1 MEKLDERIEKA
12 VQILWVDRQFERGEE
27 AIRLLM
33 QAAEE
38 GNPDAY
44 YFMARCYAGPSY
56 VEQGFHFTDD
66 DEKVEK
72 YLDLSIEKGSA
83 LGMFGARRFGGYK
96 PKGGS
101 FVHEPYH
108 SSKEIWDKVCAIA
121 DTGEIFTQYLVANA
135 YYYGDVAEL
144 TEMDFSKSTKIE
156 VQWQFR
162 RWAEKA
168 ITMYEDLIARNMMM
182 GVGNYID
189 IITSGDFGIPKNEK
203 KAEELM
209 RLAADKGNPYYM
221 VKLGTKA
228 EETQPQKAA
237 EYFQKALDQGYADA
251 GYYLGKLYTFKGAF
265 PRDLKKAKELFE
277 KYIDGATV
285 GCHNL
290 LGEIYFYGG
299 DGIEPDYN
307 KAFAHLLA
315 AHNMENY
322 WGSDMLG
329 TCYLKG
335 LGTNIDYV
343 KAKEEFERYTKKTL
357 SAIGLGEI
365 YAYGLGVPVDIKKGM
380 EYWDRFP
387 NHQQVIEHK
396 KNFKKTL
403 FGWKRVK

>member
-1 MEKLDERIEKA
+1 
-12 VQILWVDRQFERGEE
+12 
-27 AIRLLM
+27 
-33 QAAEE
+33 
-38 GNPDAY
+38 
-44 YFMARCYAGPSY
+44 
-56 VEQGFHFTDD
+56 
-66 DEKVEK
+66 
-72 YLDLSIEKGSA
+72 
-83 LGMFGARRFGGYK
+83 
-96 PKGGS
+96 
-101 FVHEPYH
+101 
-108 SSKEIWDKVCAIA
+108 
-121 DTGEIFTQYLVANA
+121 
-135 YYYGDVAEL
+135 
-144 TEMDFSKSTKIE
+144 
-156 VQWQFR
+156 
-162 RWAEKA
+162 
-168 ITMYEDLIARNMMM
+168 
-182 GVGNYID
+182 
-189 IITSGDFGIPKNEK
+189 
-203 KAEELM
+203 
-209 RLAADKGNPYYM
+209 M

-307 KAFAHLLA
+307 KAFEHLLA

-365 YAYGLGVPVDIKKGM
+365 YAYGLGVPADIKKGM